1 MSGSVR
7 IYLLKGCRPDFSND
21 RLLILQSG
29 KDEEYGNGAEN
40 PSIVTARMICRLCMK
55 WSTSIGKTYLETK
68 RRPRFIVSS
77 RTWEETDTV
86 PASDRPV
93 SHKQVDREKEEQ
105 EKLLQ

>member
-1 MSGSVR
+1 MGFVS
-7 IYLLKGCRPDFSND
+7 YLWGTVVGND
-21 RLLILQSG
+21 VLLFW
-29 KDEEYGNGAEN
+29 GNKCGG
-40 PSIVTARMICRLCMK
+40 VMGY
-55 WSTSIGKTYLETK
+55 IGKTYLETK